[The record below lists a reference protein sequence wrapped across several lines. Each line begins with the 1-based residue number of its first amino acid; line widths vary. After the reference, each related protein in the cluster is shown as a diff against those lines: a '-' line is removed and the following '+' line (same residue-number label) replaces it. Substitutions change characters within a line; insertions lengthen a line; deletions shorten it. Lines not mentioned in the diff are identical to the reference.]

1 MEKYIIHGGARL
13 TGEVEISGAKNAV
26 VAILP
31 ATILCEEPCIIE
43 NIPNIS
49 DVTSTVDIL
58 SEMGAKI
65 TVLNKHTL
73 EIDASGIYLSEV
85 PYSMARRMRASSY
98 FMGALLGRFHHSKV
112 PLPGGCD
119 FGVRPIDQH
128 LKSFSALGAE
138 YSVESGVVILNA
150 EKLTGAHIYFDI
162 VTVGATINAM
172 LASVLAEG
180 MTVIE
185 NAAKEPHI
193 VDLANFLNAMGAD
206 IMGAGTDVIK
216 VRGVKRLHSATHSI
230 IPDQIE
236 AGTYMVAAAA
246 TRGDVLVRGVIPKH
260 LESITSK
267 LMSIGVSVTEYDEAI
282 RVVGDKP
289 YKKANVKT
297 MPHPGFPTDMQPQI
311 AVLLCLAEGTSLLT
325 EGVWDNRFRYV
336 DELRRMGAQISVDGR
351 VAIIE
356 GISHFSGAPVKATDL
371 RAGAAMIIAGLA
383 ATGTTEIEDVR
394 YVERGYENI
403 EGKLR
408 ALGADIKK
416 ITIPDQAVRQGL

>member
-356 GISHFSGAPVKATDL
+356 GISHFSGAPDKATDL

-383 ATGTTEIEDVR
+383 AAGTTEIEDVR

-416 ITIPDQAVRQGL
+416 ITIPDQAVRQAL